1 VAIKR
6 AAWPVA
12 NFQPFNSFVLPFFFQ
27 NESVLTFAIEARGPG
42 ERQHIDLRFILIFLP
57 KGIG

>member
-1 VAIKR
+1 
-6 AAWPVA
+6 
-12 NFQPFNSFVLPFFFQ
+12 LPISSHLTHLFFLFFQ